1 MPVKGRSPFG
11 WRKLLPRR
19 YGLEEY
25 LETIYVLES
34 EGVTVIGARVAE
46 FMGVRA
52 PSVTE
57 AFHRMERSNLISV
70 DDHVISLTPQGRIEA
85 ESVVRRHRVAERWL
99 TDVLGFDWAKADEEA
114 NKLSHAFSTEVVER
128 LSEIMGEP
136 RTCPHGNP
144 IPGNWPRPEFSGL
157 RLDDAPQGVDL
168 QVERVVEHAEVDAKL
183 LRYLWGHGVVPGVHL
198 TLLDK
203 VSGAGT
209 VTVELNGQVVS
220 LGISAASK
228 VQVRPSAPK
237 PAVAS

>member
-1 MPVKGRSPFG
+1 MA
-11 WRKLLPRR
+11 RR
-19 YGLEEY
+19 YALEEY
-25 LETIYVLES
+25 LETIYILES
-34 EGVTVIGARVAE
+34 EGMTVIGARVAE

-57 AFHRMERSNLISV
+57 ALHRLQREQLIEV
-70 DDHVISLTPQGRIEA
+70 DPHHIIALSPAGRVEA

-114 NKLSHAFSTEVVER
+114 NKLSHAFSAEVVER

-144 IPGNWPRPEFSGL
+144 IPGNWPRLSFSGL
-157 RLDDAPQGVDL
+157 KLHDAPQGVDL
-168 QVERVVEHAEVDAKL
+168 VVERVVEHAEVDAKL
-183 LRYLWGHGVVPGVHL
+183 LRYLWGHGVIPGVHL

-209 VTVELNGQVVS
+209 VTVELNGIEVS

-228 VQVRPSAPK
+228 VEVRPSAQQ
-237 PAVAS
+237 AVMVR